1 MYSLGKHCVG
11 WRMLVRSQQG
21 GLRMKIG
28 SISAIGNITSVR
40 SVSAV
45 QKQAVKSVDTESK
58 SIENDISDVERQ
70 KQAFSSKQD
79 LTVDEKMKRRQELQ
93 QELSSLK
100 TKLRISE
107 VEAGKESQKEALTDE
122 QSAAKE
128 TETAG
133 DSSAAQAVKEN
144 AAEAK
149 EKEEAAKEEAAKTER
164 KEALTESMKES
175 ASGSK
180 EVKTATEMKDADQ
193 AKAGEAVAGTD
204 ASRIDEAAVKS
215 GAAKEDEKAG
225 AEADKEKIPGFSK
238 REMQSMISEDEAAER
253 AKQQGTI
260 VARLENDIV
269 ILKGE
274 IKQDEDR
281 GGDVTKKKE
290 ELKQQ
295 EERAQRAVNAQFSAI
310 GQTNRKLQET
320 AQDKLEETR
329 GENAMTIRRNMAEE
343 QPLIRATNFSLA
355 GVV

>member
-1 MYSLGKHCVG
+1 
-11 WRMLVRSQQG
+11 
-21 GLRMKIG
+21 MKIG

-45 QKQAVKSVDTESK
+45 QKQAVKSVDTKSK
-58 SIENDISDVERQ
+58 SIENDISDVEQQ
-70 KQAFSSKQD
+70 KQAFSSKED
-79 LTVDEKMKRRQELQ
+79 LTVDEKLKRRQELQ

-107 VEAGKESQKEALTDE
+107 AEASKENKKEVLTDE
-122 QSAAKE
+122 QSAAKG
-128 TETAG
+128 TEAAE
-133 DSSAAQAVKEN
+133 DSRAAQIVKEK

-149 EKEEAAKEEAAKTER
+149 EKEEAAKEEAAKTEK
-164 KEALTESMKES
+164 KEAQIQRMKEN
-175 ASGSK
+175 ASEGNLEK
-180 EVKTATEMKDADQ
+180 IDIQKKDADQ
-193 AKAGEAVAGTD
+193 AKAGEAVAGKIGSD
-204 ASRIDEAAVKS
+204 GFKVEEQDKKS
-215 GAAKEDEKAG
+215 GVAEDDKKAG
-225 AEADKEKIPGFSK
+225 AEDDKEKMPGFSK
-238 REMQSMISEDEAAER
+238 REMQSMISEDEAAKR
-253 AKQQGTI
+253 AEQQGVI

-290 ELKQQ
+290 ELKEQ

-320 AQDKLEETR
+320 AQEKLEETR
-329 GENAMTIRRNMAEE
+329 GENAMTIRRNAAAE

>member
-1 MYSLGKHCVG
+1 M
-11 WRMLVRSQQG
+11 R
-21 GLRMKIG
+21 IG
-28 SISAIGNITSVR
+28 SISAIGNTASVR
-40 SVSAV
+40 SISVV
-45 QKQAVKSVDTESK
+45 QKQGVKPVDTERK
-58 SIENDISDVERQ
+58 SIKKEISDVERQ
-70 KQAFSSKQD
+70 KQASSKED

-107 VEAGKESQKEALTDE
+107 AEAGKENKKEAVTDE
-122 QSAAKE
+122 KSAV
-128 TETAG
+128 ETAG
-133 DSSAAQAVKEN
+133 DSKAAQAVKEK

-149 EKEEAAKEEAAKTER
+149 EKEKAAKEEAAKAEK
-164 KEALTESMKES
+164 KEAQIQRMKEN
-175 ASGSK
+175 ASEGK
-180 EVKTATEMKDADQ
+180 LEKADAQKKDADQ
-193 AKAGEAVAGTD
+193 AKAGEAVAGKTRTD
-204 ASRIDEAAVKS
+204 GFKIEEQAGKS
-215 GAAKEDEKAG
+215 GIAEDDEKAG
-225 AEADKEKIPGFSK
+225 AVDNKEKIPGFSK
-238 REMQSMISEDEAAER
+238 REMQSMISEDEAAKR

-269 ILKGE
+269 IFKGE

-290 ELKQQ
+290 ELKEK

-329 GENAMTIRRNMAEE
+329 GENAMTIRRNATAE

>member
-1 MYSLGKHCVG
+1 
-11 WRMLVRSQQG
+11 
-21 GLRMKIG
+21 MKIG
-28 SISAIGNITSVR
+28 SISAIGNTTSVR

-45 QKQAVKSVDTESK
+45 QKQQKVKSVDTESK
-58 SIENDISDVERQ
+58 SIEDDISDVERQ
-70 KQAFSSKQD
+70 KQAYSSKQD

-100 TKLRISE
+100 TKLRMSE
-107 VEAGKESQKEALTDE
+107 AEAGKESQKEALADE

-133 DSSAAQAVKEN
+133 DSKATQAVKEK

-149 EKEEAAKEEAAKTER
+149 EKEKAAKEEAAKAEK
-164 KEALTESMKES
+164 KEAQIQRMKENASEGKLEKTS
-175 ASGSK
+175 AQK
-180 EVKTATEMKDADQ
+180 KDADQ
-193 AKAGEAVAGTD
+193 AKAVEAVAGKTGTD
-204 ASRIDEAAVKS
+204 GFKIEEQAGKS
-215 GAAKEDEKAG
+215 GVAEDDEKAG
-225 AEADKEKIPGFSK
+225 AVDDKEKIPGFSK
-238 REMQSMISEDEAAER
+238 REMQSMISEDGAAKR

-290 ELKQQ
+290 ELKEQ

-310 GQTNRKLQET
+310 GQTNRKLQEA

-329 GENAMTIRRNMAEE
+329 GENAMTIRRNAAAE

>member
-1 MYSLGKHCVG
+1 
-11 WRMLVRSQQG
+11 
-21 GLRMKIG
+21 MKIG
-28 SISAIGNITSVR
+28 SISAIGNTTSVR

-107 VEAGKESQKEALTDE
+107 AEACKESQKEALTDE

-133 DSSAAQAVKEN
+133 DSKAAQAVKEN

-149 EKEEAAKEEAAKTER
+149 EKEEAAKEEAAKAEK
-164 KEALTESMKES
+164 KEAQIQRLKENASESMAEKMNVQ
-175 ASGSK
+175 K
-180 EVKTATEMKDADQ
+180 KDADQ
-193 AKAGEAVAGTD
+193 AKAGEAVAGKTGTD
-204 ASRIDEAAVKS
+204 GFKIEEQAEKS
-215 GAAKEDEKAG
+215 GVAKDDEKAG
-225 AEADKEKIPGFSK
+225 AEADKEKLSGFSK

-320 AQDKLEETR
+320 AQEKLEETR
-329 GENAMTIRRNMAEE
+329 GENVMTIRRNAAVE
-343 QPLIRATNFSLA
+343 QPLIGATNFSLS

>member
-1 MYSLGKHCVG
+1 
-11 WRMLVRSQQG
+11 
-21 GLRMKIG
+21 MKIG
-28 SISAIGNITSVR
+28 SISAIGNTTSVR

-45 QKQAVKSVDTESK
+45 RKQEVKTVDTESK

-93 QELSSLK
+93 QELSGLK

-107 VEAGKESQKEALTDE
+107 AEAGKESQKEALADE
-122 QSAAKE
+122 QSVAKE

-133 DSSAAQAVKEN
+133 DSKAAQAVKEN

-149 EKEEAAKEEAAKTER
+149 EKEKAAKEEAAKAEK
-164 KEALTESMKES
+164 KEAQIQRMKENV
-175 ASGSK
+175 SGGNPEK
-180 EVKTATEMKDADQ
+180 IDAQKKDADQ
-193 AKAGEAVAGTD
+193 AKTGEAVAGKIGTD
-204 ASRIDEAAVKS
+204 GFKIEKQAEKS
-215 GAAKEDEKAG
+215 GVAEDDEKAET
-225 AEADKEKIPGFSK
+225 EAGKEKIPGFSK

-253 AKQQGTI
+253 AKKQGTI

-269 ILKGE
+269 IFKGE

-290 ELKQQ
+290 ELKEK

-310 GQTNRKLQET
+310 GQTNRRLQEA

-329 GENAMTIRRNMAEE
+329 GENAMTIRRNTAEE

>member
-1 MYSLGKHCVG
+1 
-11 WRMLVRSQQG
+11 
-21 GLRMKIG
+21 MKIG

-45 QKQAVKSVDTESK
+45 QKQQETKSVDTESK

-70 KQAFSSKQD
+70 KQASSKED

-107 VEAGKESQKEALTDE
+107 AEASKENKKEALTDE
-122 QSAAKE
+122 QSAAKG
-128 TETAG
+128 TEAAE
-133 DSSAAQAVKEN
+133 DSRAAQAVKEK

-149 EKEEAAKEEAAKTER
+149 EKEEAAKEEAAKAEK
-164 KEALTESMKES
+164 KEAQTQRMKEN
-175 ASGSK
+175 ASEGNLEK
-180 EVKTATEMKDADQ
+180 IDTQKKDADQ
-193 AKAGEAVAGTD
+193 AKAGEAVAGKIGSD
-204 ASRIDEAAVKS
+204 GFKVEAQDEKS
-215 GAAKEDEKAG
+215 GVAEDDKKAG
-225 AEADKEKIPGFSK
+225 AEDDKEKMPGFSK
-238 REMQSMISEDEAAER
+238 REMQSMISEDEAAKR
-253 AKQQGTI
+253 AEQQGVI

-281 GGDVTKKKE
+281 GGDVTQKKE
-290 ELKQQ
+290 ELKEQ

-320 AQDKLEETR
+320 VQEKLEETR
-329 GENAMTIRRNMAEE
+329 GENAMTIRRNAAAE